1 MINRKQPDKPFK
13 TIEEQ
18 IEILDS
24 RKLIID
30 NQAFAQ
36 AALFT
41 YSYYDLINGYKEV
54 FMIDDEFR
62 PNTTIEDLYLFAKFD
77 RSLQNILFQYSVI
90 VETSF
95 KTALAYVLSEKY
107 GEFQEDYL
115 NIKNFNQFNK
125 KELDQLKSTLNDIR
139 KAYTPSHNNW
149 INEPTWHYVK
159 TKNHVPAWILF
170 KNISFDLSTKLYSHL
185 KSKDKEDVCNIMLDL
200 TISTEKQKEFLNN
213 SLNIIRRFRNIIAH
227 NLKFITYKDNTYKIT
242 KSNLENDTH
251 EQLFLESKTS
261 YNNAY
266 SMIICL
272 NSIVKD
278 PSLKFEMN
286 LSILQLIDRYRL
298 INPKIII
305 DYFNITGIPHDYEER
320 IKNIL
325 NNY

>member
-18 IEILDS
+18 IEILDA

-30 NQAFAQ
+30 DQTFAQ

-41 YSYYDLINGYKEV
+41 FSYYDLINGYKEV
-54 FMIDDEFR
+54 FVIDDEFR
-62 PNTTIEDLYLFAKFD
+62 PNTTIEDLYLFARFD

-125 KELDQLKSTLNDIR
+125 KELNRLKSTLEDIK

-170 KNISFDLSTKLYSHL
+170 KNISFDLSTKLYTHL
-185 KSKDKEDVCNIMLDL
+185 KSKDKEDVCNIMLAL
-200 TISTEKQKEFLNN
+200 NISTEKQKEFLNN

-227 NLKFITYKDNTYKIT
+227 NLKFITYEDNTYKIT
-242 KSNLENDTH
+242 SATLKGDIHQQLFEKSNYND
-251 EQLFLESKTS
+251 
-261 YNNAY
+261 AY

-272 NSIVKD
+272 NSIMKD

-286 LSILQLIDRYRL
+286 LYILQLIDRYRR
-298 INPKIII
+298 INSKIII
-305 DYFNITGIPHDYEER
+305 DYFNITGIPLDYEER
-320 IKNIL
+320 IKKIL
-325 NNY
+325 I